1 MTAMSDAPEE
11 LLREALRRALREKS
25 VAAVEH
31 ETDVTAATIRRFL
44 DGARMRSSTLARL
57 WVWARQ
63 RASDEELRQY
73 ARPRPLLLVPV
84 QIGPRPRRPRA
95 SAPAETPPA
104 RVNLTGIQLQSTEP
118 APPSHENALAPS
130 AAE

>member
-1 MTAMSDAPEE
+1 MPSMSDTPEE
-11 LLREALRRALREKS
+11 LLREALRRALRERS

-44 DGARMRSSTLARL
+44 EGARTRSSTLARL

-63 RASDEELRQY
+63 RAGDEELRQY

-84 QIGPRPRRPRA
+84 QIGPGPRTRRPR
-95 SAPAETPPA
+95 APAETPPT
-104 RVNLTGIQLQSTEP
+104 RVNLAGVQLQSADS
-118 APPSHENALAPS
+118 APPPHENALAPS